1 MTTLFNAGPSTS
13 ADALELRISRAG
25 NSHDQFYLPEG
36 KSTIGSSP
44 SCHIRLEGSTV
55 RPLQCLVVR
64 KDSEITVTRWAA
76 GILLN
81 DSDFTTATLSLG
93 DRLSVGDYEL
103 SLFDPTTPN
112 APIESVEEKSVAL
125 IDEMAAQVAA
135 EVNHVEV
142 IQEPI
147 AAPMVE
153 SVPPS
158 LEADLA
164 KLHAANQQARRRF
177 RKLIGTLRELREE
190 SHGLD
195 QHVNVLTEQLQTA
208 RKSQENLNAE
218 LHQVQAVAA
227 ERESQFGEELDR
239 AIAELSTSYEK
250 SNVLEQQWQTV
261 REQNETL
268 QNELSTLVTKAADFE
283 RVSFGWSEE
292 KQQLEAE
299 LVSRESEL
307 SRLYEELSGIKAF
320 FEASVH
326 ELQQNSETQ
335 QQRLAATIAEREQEI
350 AQLRQSL
357 EVTGSEQEQFTTRI
371 AECEREIAELR
382 QGLDVSKAKE
392 QQFAATIA
400 DREHEISQLHQGLEA
415 SVTELH
421 EQNETLRAQLAG
433 LSGECEKHQQQASA
447 QAKNLISL
455 AEANASLQNQLV
467 AAAEDSE
474 RQRTEL
480 ELRILAAE
488 QTAEEAKLKLETP
501 DPFVAELDAELTVV
515 RGERQKLAEDN
526 HRLNQQVSEAEKKIQ
541 LLEIDVRSAN
551 AEWQQAQAT
560 VAKLQDA
567 CLTAE
572 ANAADLDAKM
582 ADLANA
588 VAVEYAGEY
597 DVVNIELAD
606 LKKQLTAKDSDLTE
620 LQAERD
626 LLNSELDSLKEELA
640 SKELELAELKAEREL
655 LNEQL
660 GDLRQQ
666 IALRETSLAELQG
679 ERQLSEQEMATL
691 KHELAAKESA
701 AAELLAKRELLDNE
715 ITKLGQH
722 VFAKEQTLAE
732 IQNERDLLS
741 HEITGLKKEL
751 ASKESILAEL
761 KAERDQSVSMLNEL
775 EQQLVRRQA
784 DLTASEQLLNE
795 LQASSQNKT
804 ALEEGFATE
813 LKLRDSRIE
822 ELAAELRFAQD
833 QLADCAAQ
841 GERLNDL
848 YQQAQQELAALAAA
862 PKAEPIEEEPAAEFP
877 VADDLP
883 PESPVWPEEDPR
895 DDDES
900 RIVRAMVS
908 AAISTAE
915 TAEDAVDD
923 SIEKEDFKPASFIDQ
938 YSHIFDEEGDA
949 PTVVLSRAITPTKSS
964 EPDSLIDCGDDSAA
978 LETYMANMMRRVR
991 GETSSEAITP
1001 PLSKPAQE
1009 PEVTQYS
1016 NPVARMNTL
1025 TKRVSAVPE
1034 PSEPA
1039 EGLIGL
1045 SELKGT
1051 SQKPPLP
1058 TSLSAMRELAN
1069 ISARQAIAKHRKRR
1083 HFEGAL
1089 SKLLVSGIAG
1099 GTAAY
1104 MLLTAEKFTSPYF
1117 MAGCGVAIVS
1127 GYWGFK
1133 LLGIL
1138 LEMIRDGINDE
1149 HLPAELDDSETALP
1163 IDGPAE

>member
-1 MTTLFNAGPSTS
+1 MTTLLTTGPSTS
-13 ADALELRISRAG
+13 ADNLELQISCAG
-25 NSHDQFYLPEG
+25 KMLDQFCLPEG

-44 SCHIRLEGSTV
+44 SCQIRLEGSAV
-55 RPLQCLVVR
+55 RPLQCLIVR
-64 KDSEITVTRWAA
+64 KGSEITVTRWAA

-81 DSDFTTATLSLG
+81 DNDFTTATLKLR
-93 DRLSVGDYEL
+93 DRLSVGEFQL
-103 SLFDPTTPN
+103 SLIDPTAQSEPV
-112 APIESVEEKSVAL
+112 ESVEEKSVAL
-125 IDEMAAQVAA
+125 IDKVTAQVAA

-142 IQEPI
+142 IQEP
-147 AAPMVE
+147 AYTPTVE
-153 SVPPS
+153 SVPPT
-158 LEADLA
+158 LEAELS
-164 KLHAANQQARRRF
+164 KLHAANQQARQRF

-208 RKSQENLNAE
+208 RKSQENLTSE
-218 LHQVQAVAA
+218 LHQVQAVAE

-239 AIAELSTSYEK
+239 AIAELSSSYEK
-250 SNVLEQQWQTV
+250 SNVLEQQWQAI

-268 QNELSTLVTKAADFE
+268 HNELSVMVSKAADFD
-283 RVSFGWSEE
+283 RLSVGWSEE
-292 KQQLEAE
+292 KQRLEAE
-299 LVSRESEL
+299 LASREGEL

-326 ELQQNSETQ
+326 ELQQNSEIQ
-335 QQRLAATIAEREQEI
+335 QQRLVATIGEREQEI

-357 EVTGSEQEQFTTRI
+357 EVTGSEQEQFATKI
-371 AECEREIAELR
+371 AQCEREIAELR
-382 QGLDVSKAKE
+382 QGLDASKAKE

-400 DREHEISQLHQGLEA
+400 EREHEISQLHQGLEA

-421 EQNETLRAQLAG
+421 EQNETLRAQLVE
-433 LSGECEKHQQQASA
+433 LSGECDKHQQQANGQA
-447 QAKNLISL
+447 QNLTSL
-455 AEANASLQNQLV
+455 AEANAALQNQLAA
-467 AAAEDSE
+467 AAAEFD
-474 RQRTEL
+474 RKRIEL
-480 ELRILAAE
+480 ESRIQAAE
-488 QTAEEAKLKLETP
+488 QATAEATLKLETP
-501 DPFVAELDAELTVV
+501 DPFVAELNAELTVV

-526 HRLNQQVSEAEKKIQ
+526 HRLSGQVAEAEKKIQ

-560 VAKLQDA
+560 VTKLQEA

-597 DVVNIELAD
+597 DVVNIELAN
-606 LKKQLTAKDSDLTE
+606 LKKQLAEKDSNLAE
-620 LQAERD
+620 LQTERD
-626 LLNSELDSLKEELA
+626 LLGSELVSLKQELVE
-640 SKELELAELKAEREL
+640 KEQELAELKTEREL

-660 GDLRQQ
+660 ADLRHQ
-666 IALRETSLAELQG
+666 IDLQETSLTELQG
-679 ERQLSEQEMATL
+679 ERHLSEQEVANL
-691 KHELAAKESA
+691 KQELAAKESA
-701 AAELLAKRELLDNE
+701 AAELLGKRELLDNE

-722 VFAKEQTLAE
+722 VFAKEATLAE
-732 IQNERDLLS
+732 IQNERDLLNQ
-741 HEITGLKKEL
+741 EISGFKKEL
-751 ASKESILAEL
+751 AAKESVLAEL
-761 KAERDQSVSMLNEL
+761 KAERDQSISLLNEL
-775 EQQLVRRQA
+775 QQKLVIKEA

-795 LQASSQNKT
+795 LQTSSQNT
-804 ALEEGFATE
+804 SQSNEDYSTE

-848 YQQAQQELAALAAA
+848 YQQAQLELAALVAA
-862 PKAEPIEEEPAAEFP
+862 PKVALVEEEPAVEFP
-877 VADDLP
+877 VADELP

-908 AAISTAE
+908 AAISTVEAE
-915 TAEDAVDD
+915 EDAVEDVT
-923 SIEKEDFKPASFIDQ
+923 EKEDFKPASFIDQ
-938 YSHIFDEEGDA
+938 YSHIFDEAGDA
-949 PTVVLSRAITPTKSS
+949 PALEPSRAVKPSQ
-964 EPDSLIDCGDDSAA
+964 DSHLDHGDDSEA
-978 LETYMANMMRRVR
+978 LEAYMANMMRRVR
-991 GETSSEAITP
+991 GESSSEAITP
-1001 PLSKPAQE
+1001 PLSKAAEE
-1009 PEVTQYS
+1009 PEVSQFS

-1034 PSEPA
+1034 PTEPA
-1039 EGLIGL
+1039 EGLIDL

-1099 GTAAY
+1099 ATAAY
-1104 MLLTAEKFTSPYF
+1104 MLLTADKFTSPYF

-1163 IDGPAE
+1163 IDSPNE